1 MTTHIRKQLRG
12 AVATALTG
20 LTTTG
25 SRVHQ
30 SHMRPLGAAALPCLL
45 VAIDGT
51 EVETSVHGEQQRAL
65 TVIVQGVAKAT
76 TTVEDTLDQI
86 AMEVE
91 TAAYAAGTL
100 SGLVPGGLEFVKDHT
115 EFDDTLDQPA
125 GVIVLEFRAFCFTR
139 VGTPGAAI

>member
-1 MTTHIRKQLRG
+1 M
-12 AVATALTG
+12 
-20 LTTTG
+20 
-25 SRVHQ
+25 
-30 SHMRPLGAAALPCLL
+30 
-45 VAIDGT
+45 
-51 EVETSVHGEQQRAL
+51 
-65 TVIVQGVAKAT
+65 AKAT
-76 TTVEDTLDQI
+76 ATVEDTLDQI
-86 AMEVE
+86 ALEVE